1 MTGGPALSAA
11 GRARAAD
18 AHRAEEWAVHVSVKA
33 RGSVSPSAAWERRL
47 TRGAQLAGGAAC
59 WAEART
65 CAGEAVLFVGCGP
78 LSENGPRG
86 KRLGWFV
93 CWAARRERKGAGL
106 GFLGFFSIL
115 FPLSYLFLNQT
126 KFEFKYKFEFKP
138 HSNN

>member
-1 MTGGPALSAA
+1 MAHGAA
-11 GRARAAD
+11 GSPAKILR
-18 AHRAEEWAVHVSVKA
+18 EEGEGTDSGPSRSVR
-33 RGSVSPSAAWERRL
+33 RGRKGDSRAWERRL

>member
-86 KRLGWFV
+86 GKG
-93 CWAARRERKGAGL
+93 GAGL
-106 GFLGFFSIL
+106 FAGPRGEREKELGWAFWVSFLFYFLSL
-115 FPLSYLFLNQT
+115 FYF
-126 KFEFKYKFEFKP
+126 
-138 HSNN
+138 